1 MSAFFLDSSALV
13 KRYVQ
18 EAGTAWVRQRTGPE
32 ADHDP
37 YVALIAGAEG
47 VAALM
52 RQQRTGALDSED
64 AAAAL
69 AAFRR
74 EFAGLYHVVAINGP
88 VIEKAMGLAEAHP
101 LRGYDAVQ
109 LATALHVQRWRAV
122 VGLDPLTFVSA
133 DTTLNAAADGEGL
146 AVEDPNQHD

>member
-18 EAGTAWVRQRTGPE
+18 EAGTAWVGQRTGPE

-52 RQQRTGALDSED
+52 RQRRTARSIHSED
-64 AAAAL
+64 ANSLSHA
-69 AAFRR
+69 
-74 EFAGLYHVVAINGP
+74 
-88 VIEKAMGLAEAHP
+88 
-101 LRGYDAVQ
+101 
-109 LATALHVQRWRAV
+109 
-122 VGLDPLTFVSA
+122 
-133 DTTLNAAADGEGL
+133 
-146 AVEDPNQHD
+146 NQHAGSHS